1 MEDTIKC
8 STCKKRFLNNK
19 EQVELHF
26 GYNRLNERFKC
37 CIRCR
42 GYGKKQNKLER
53 KKAEAALRGL
63 LYCEECE
70 KAKPKDKFVM
80 PNGESYDR
88 CCRTCLIYG
97 SDEDDSGSSYSDQCV
112 YDPGDYEVGFS
123 NVEYFF

>member
-1 MEDTIKC
+1 MEDIIKC

-42 GYGKKQNKLER
+42 DYSKKRTKLQNKQ
-53 KKAEAALRGL
+53 ADAALRGL
-63 LYCEECE
+63 QYCEACE
-70 KAKPKDKFVM
+70 KAKDRYEFIM
-80 PNGESYDR
+80 SNGKSHTR

-112 YDPGDYEVGFS
+112 YDPGDYEVGF
-123 NVEYFF
+123 